1 MSGCQSL
8 RTHSLEGSMLNIF
21 IAGGWGMYP
30 TLLAGIALIA
40 TCVQYARRPAPRY
53 VPLMLSL
60 GLCTLIAGT
69 LGFATGIL
77 SLLQAYSGPLWD
89 QGPRVLFIGTFEAL
103 HNVALALL
111 LAMLGA
117 LLASIG
123 AWRLSHRMGN
133 FAAPAAG

>member
-1 MSGCQSL
+1 
-8 RTHSLEGSMLNIF
+8 
-21 IAGGWGMYP
+21 MYP
-30 TLLAGIALIA
+30 TLLAGLALIA
-40 TCVQYARRPAPRY
+40 TCVQYSRRPEPRY

-77 SLLQAYSGPLWD
+77 SLLRAYTGPLSE
-89 QGPRVLFIGTFEAL
+89 QGPRILFVGTFEAL

-111 LAMLGA
+111 LAMSGA
-117 LLASIG
+117 VLASIG
-123 AWRLSHRMGN
+123 AWRLSRRVGR